1 MFFNLGKAKPYTNKK
16 GKQSKAERYVSNQP
30 LKFQN
35 QYNLRKLNQLPFHL
49 VSAGALDMFKQE
61 VLCNYEFLLARIKS
75 SGLRPLLTDLKNAQ
89 MKFAGD
95 HDIFIVLEALQ
106 VRKT

>member
-1 MFFNLGKAKPYTNKK
+1 MNVYLGKAKPYTDKK
-16 GKQSKAERYVSNQP
+16 GRKGSAERYVSNQP

-49 VSAGALDMFKQE
+49 IRAGALELFKKE
-61 VLCNYEFLLARIKS
+61 VLCNFEFLLARIKS
-75 SGLRPLLTDLKNAQ
+75 SGLRPLLTDLKAAQ
-89 MKFAGD
+89 MEFEKD

-106 VRKT
+106 VFH